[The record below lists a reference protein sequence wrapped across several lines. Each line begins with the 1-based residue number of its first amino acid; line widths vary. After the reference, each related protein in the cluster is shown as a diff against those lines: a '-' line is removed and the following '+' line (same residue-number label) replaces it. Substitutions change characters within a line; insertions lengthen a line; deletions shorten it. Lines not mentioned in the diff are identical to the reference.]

1 MLYIYGLRAPVAR
14 WKVEIEPWNL
24 IGQLALDAVVNSKEM
39 TQSQGGIAYT
49 PVPTHL
55 NTHTHSTQHTHTHN
69 THIYHIHHIYL
80 NHTCVHTRDI
90 DTLHTTHT

>member
-1 MLYIYGLRAPVAR
+1 MLYIYGLRAPVTR

-49 PVPTHL
+49 PVPTPL
-55 NTHTHSTQHTHTHN
+55 NTHTHKIHN
-69 THIYHIHHIYL
+69 THIHITHISITY
-80 NHTCVHTRDI
+80 TI
-90 DTLHTTHT
+90 YISITHVYTHVT